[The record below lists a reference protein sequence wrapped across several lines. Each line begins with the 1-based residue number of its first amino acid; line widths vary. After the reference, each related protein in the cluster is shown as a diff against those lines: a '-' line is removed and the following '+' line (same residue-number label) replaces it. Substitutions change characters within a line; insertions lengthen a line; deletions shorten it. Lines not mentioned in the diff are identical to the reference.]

1 MKRLTIY
8 LVIFGIS
15 LLPNFLLAQMKFKS
29 IGEKKPIY
37 FQLGYSGTKGAFVWY
52 KGQTQPI
59 PLKLKSLDIDSSDRD
74 SGQPN
79 FNTYKWTEVYNGKV
93 TGEYGFTEWPRNV
106 EDIYYKRYSDG
117 RVFKFKVDESEEY
130 DGKSMALLHNVQ
142 FHFYSFYQDSLRIVY
157 PNGIKKNFLL
167 NPLPED
173 KDRARYVYVEDYNF
187 DGIDDIAFSV
197 TDGEGLV
204 VAYDVFIYNKVT
216 KQFTKL
222 TAPAGAKGCGEF
234 TNLKINAERKE
245 LSTTCKSGPRW
256 LGYTYKFNS
265 AGKLY
270 LLKNEE

>member
-1 MKRLTIY
+1 MKSLKIY
-8 LVIFGIS
+8 LLIFGIS
-15 LLPNFLLAQMKFKS
+15 LLPNLLLAQMKFKS

-37 FQLGYSGTKGAFVWY
+37 FELGYSGTKGAFVWY

-59 PLKLKSLDIDSSDRD
+59 PLKFKSLDIDSSDRD

-106 EDIYYKRYSDG
+106 DDIYYKRYSDG
-117 RVFKFKVDESEEY
+117 RVFKFEVDESEGY

-142 FHFYSFYQDSLRIVY
+142 FHFYSYYKDSLRIVY
-157 PNGIKKNFLL
+157 PNGIKKILML

-173 KDRARYVYVEDYNF
+173 RDRPRYVYIEDYNF
-187 DGIDDIAFSV
+187 DGLDDIAFSV

-204 VAYDVFIYNKVT
+204 VAYDVFIYNKLS

-222 TAPAGAKGCGEF
+222 TTPDGAKGCGEF

-245 LSTTCKSGPRW
+245 LSTTCKSGARW
-256 LGYTYKFNS
+256 LGYTYKFNK

-270 LLKNEE
+270 LVKDEE